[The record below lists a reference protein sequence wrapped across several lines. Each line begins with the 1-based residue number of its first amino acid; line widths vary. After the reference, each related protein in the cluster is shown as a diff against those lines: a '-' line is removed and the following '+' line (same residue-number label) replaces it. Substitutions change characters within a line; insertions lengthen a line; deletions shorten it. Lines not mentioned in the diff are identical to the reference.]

1 MRVSRTVCIIYEKCV
16 TSIRV
21 LCIPTPNIINEFA
34 GPAPERWYVTII
46 IILAV
51 SMGKLLR

>member
-21 LCIPTPNIINEFA
+21 QCTPNIINEFA